1 MVVLFC
7 PRLMVKSFPLCE
19 FILQLKWRFGKD
31 QSFRSLAVHLIAIS
45 AEFDRIRTSTFIVL
59 ACKDNLPIADFETY
73 LKNASSGKV
82 TSAVVPETY
91 VKDFM
96 KRSYSVVLRDDY
108 APVDNLIAPVFEE
121 RFGYKRKDR

>member
-1 MVVLFC
+1 MRTLAEV
-7 PRLMVKSFPLCE
+7 
-19 FILQLKWRFGKD
+19 FGEKN
-31 QSFRSLAVHLIAIS
+31 VHLIAIS

-59 ACKDNLPIADFETY
+59 ACKDNLPITDFEAY

-121 RFGYKRKDR
+121 RFGYNRKDR